1 MKKAS
6 EYRQHAQ
13 ECRAL
18 ARNAKA
24 DEHRFQLLKM
34 AETWEALAAERER
47 VVRERARAGMSGTA
61 ASADMNE
68 YPDGSDPISTAGDHP
83 RPDITAA

>member
-18 ARNAKA
+18 AKQMKEGDQR
-24 DEHRFQLLKM
+24 DQMLKIAATWDKL
-34 AETWEALAAERER
+34 AEEQEA
-47 VVRERARAGMSGTA
+47 
-61 ASADMNE
+61 
-68 YPDGSDPISTAGDHP
+68 
-83 RPDITAA
+83 

>member
-1 MKKAS
+1 VKKAS
-6 EYRQHAQ
+6 EYRHHAL

-24 DEHRFQLLKM
+24 DEHRAQLLKM
-34 AETWEALAAERER
+34 AETWEALASERER
-47 VVRERARAGMSGTA
+47 VLKQRALAEMSCTAVEAEMAEYSGGSGPIPAG
-61 ASADMNE
+61 N
-68 YPDGSDPISTAGDHP
+68 HP